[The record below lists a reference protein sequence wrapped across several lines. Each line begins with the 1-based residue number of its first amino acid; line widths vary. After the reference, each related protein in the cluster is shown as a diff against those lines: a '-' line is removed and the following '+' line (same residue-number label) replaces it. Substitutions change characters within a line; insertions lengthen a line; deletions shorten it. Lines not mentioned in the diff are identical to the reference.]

1 MLHPLYFQQV
11 RGEWPD
17 QVSIFTA
24 MLEEQYHLNKMCELI
39 GFPKLFRKEYKDQK
53 PRNFGFLI
61 RPTEKEYNDFIQVL
75 DKTLSDNINKDF
87 FKKDL
92 ALKHEKMRK
101 DGKVEVTQKGT
112 IQLLD
117 EWLRLKFRPHVGD
130 DSPINEMIKTFK
142 KVRNQRNKPSHSIR
156 EDVFEQTYIKKQ
168 REIVVEVYT
177 AIRTLRL
184 IFMNHS
190 LLKNYQVPDWLYL
203 GKICNY

>member
-1 MLHPLYFQQV
+1 
-11 RGEWPD
+11 
-17 QVSIFTA
+17 
-24 MLEEQYHLNKMCELI
+24 
-39 GFPKLFRKEYKDQK
+39 
-53 PRNFGFLI
+53 
-61 RPTEKEYNDFIQVL
+61 
-75 DKTLSDNINKDF
+75 
-87 FKKDL
+87 
-92 ALKHEKMRK
+92 MRK